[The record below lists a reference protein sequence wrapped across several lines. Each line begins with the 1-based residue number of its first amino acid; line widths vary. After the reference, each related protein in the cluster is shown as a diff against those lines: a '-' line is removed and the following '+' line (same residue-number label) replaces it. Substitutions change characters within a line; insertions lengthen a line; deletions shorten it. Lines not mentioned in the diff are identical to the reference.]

1 MFDGAWV
8 QELLGWVSAHP
19 GWAIALVFVIA
30 FTESIFLLGLVVPG
44 AFLLFGFGALV
55 AAGGMDFTATL
66 TAAVVGSALGDNLS
80 YWLGRWLRDDLKQ
93 LRFLQKYMG
102 LIQRGEAFFQRH
114 GGKSIVMGRMIGALR
129 PVMPTV
135 AGAAG
140 MTPLSFLIIDALV
153 MLPWVALY
161 MLPGMLFGASM
172 NLASE
177 IATNLF
183 LLLLVVGGALW
194 LLLWLGRRAFLYLSR
209 HAEGLTYRLL
219 DWSQHHR
226 RLGLL
231 GPNLVDPALP
241 ETPALALLG
250 TLLFALAWLVSALL
264 WRAEPPGPVT
274 LDVFVYQLFQ
284 QLHSP
289 WSDTLALVL
298 AQLGA
303 WQVYLP
309 LALTLLLVLLARRD
323 HLPAAHWA
331 AALAFGALLA
341 FGLDLIA
348 ATPEPV
354 EFYGTANRTL
364 AGGHLIFSTVI
375 YGFLAILLATGK
387 SAAKRWLYYVGAIS
401 VITLIGL
408 ARLYI
413 GAQWFSDTLLA
424 LAVGA
429 LWVAG
434 LTLGYRR
441 HLRTPL
447 RTLPL
452 MSVAL
457 LVFVLS
463 VSYQL
468 QHQLAAERAIYLP
481 PRIVAVTTLDDW
493 EDEDYARLPA
503 YRVDLA
509 ESRRYPLNLQWRA
522 PLAEIRAQLLAAGW
536 RDQTEFQFK
545 QSLQWFNDEA
555 QLDELALLPQVHA
568 GWPQALAMSLGIND
582 RDQWVLRLWDA
593 RSRTEDGPL
602 WVGSIARYRVQDSF
616 GLFQLPR
623 LAGEFDAGAALL
635 SALLPRS
642 ELVQHPAARASTRW
656 SGRIL
661 LLDPGWE
668 APD

>member
-8 QELLGWVSAHP
+8 QDLLAWVAAHP
-19 GWAIALVFVIA
+19 GWAIALVFAVA
-30 FTESIFLLGLVVPG
+30 FIESIFLLGLVVPG

-55 AAGGMDFTATL
+55 AAGGMDFSATL
-66 TAAVVGSALGDNLS
+66 AAAVIGSALGDNLS
-80 YWLGRWLRDDLKQ
+80 YWLGRWLRGDLKQ

-102 LIQRGEAFFQRH
+102 LINRGEAFFQRH
-114 GGKSIVMGRMIGALR
+114 GGKSIVLGRMIGALR

-140 MTPLSFLIIDALV
+140 MSPLSFFIIDALV

-183 LLLLVVGGALW
+183 LLLLLVGGALW
-194 LLLWLGRRAFLYLSR
+194 LLLWLGRRTFLYLSR
-209 HAEGLTYRLL
+209 HAESRTRRLL

-226 RLGLL
+226 RLGVL

-241 ETPALALLG
+241 ETPALALLAA
-250 TLLFALAWLVSALL
+250 LLFALSWLASVLL
-264 WRAEPPGPVT
+264 WRAEPPGPVA
-274 LDVFVYQLFQ
+274 LDALVYQLFQ

-289 WSDTLALVL
+289 WSDTFALVV

-309 LALTLLLVLLARRD
+309 LALTLLVVLLARRD
-323 HLPAAHWA
+323 RLPAAHWA

-341 FGLDLIA
+341 FGLDA
-348 ATPEPV
+348 VVATPEPV
-354 EFYGTANRTL
+354 EYYGTADTVL

-375 YGFLAILLATGK
+375 YGFLAVLLATAK
-387 SAAKRWLYYVGAIS
+387 TAAKRWLYYMSAITT
-401 VITLIGL
+401 VTLIGL

-413 GAQWFSDTLLA
+413 GAQWFSDTVLA
-424 LAVGA
+424 LAIGA
-429 LWVAG
+429 LWVSC
-434 LTLGYRR
+434 LSLGYRR

-457 LVFVLS
+457 VVFVLS

-481 PRIVAVTTLDDW
+481 PRVAAIDTLDDW
-493 EDEDYARLPA
+493 QDEDYARLPA
-503 YRVDLA
+503 YRADLA

-522 PLAEIRAQLLAAGW
+522 PLEAIRAQLLAGGW
-536 RDQTEFQFK
+536 RDQTEFRFK

-568 GWPQALAMSLGIND
+568 GRPQALAMSQSVND
-582 RDQWVLRLWDA
+582 QDEWVLRLWDA
-593 RSRTEDGPL
+593 ASRTEDGPL
-602 WVGSIARYRVQDSF
+602 WLGTVARYRVQDSF

-635 SALLPRS
+635 AAQLPQS
-642 ELVQHPAARASTRW
+642 ELVQHPQARASVRW
-656 SGRIL
+656 SGQVL

-668 APD
+668 N